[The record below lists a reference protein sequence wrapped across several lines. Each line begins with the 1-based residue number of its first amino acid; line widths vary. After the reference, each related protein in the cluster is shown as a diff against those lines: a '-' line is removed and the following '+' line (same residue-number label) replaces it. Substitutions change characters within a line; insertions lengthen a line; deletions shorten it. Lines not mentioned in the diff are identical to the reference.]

1 MTTEK
6 TLDQMLDLLPY
17 ISNLLSDPAMRE
29 LGKKMRRGQ
38 NGEPAELD
46 SLGAMN
52 QVFPLMLTTH
62 RDDLYGILGVQMG
75 KTPDELKMLPF
86 EEIREALK
94 SDSMRAFFD
103 FFPFLLQMVLHA

>member
-17 ISNLLSDPAMRE
+17 IRNILSDKRLKD
-29 LGKKMRRGQ
+29 LGQKMRPGKDGQ
-38 NGEPAELD
+38 PAELD
-46 SLGAMN
+46 SLSAMEK
-52 QVFPLMLTTH
+52 VFPVMLSEH
-62 RDDLYGILGVQMG
+62 RADLYGILAVQMG
-75 KTPDELKMLPF
+75 KTPDEVKALPF
-86 EEIREALK
+86 EAIRQTLK